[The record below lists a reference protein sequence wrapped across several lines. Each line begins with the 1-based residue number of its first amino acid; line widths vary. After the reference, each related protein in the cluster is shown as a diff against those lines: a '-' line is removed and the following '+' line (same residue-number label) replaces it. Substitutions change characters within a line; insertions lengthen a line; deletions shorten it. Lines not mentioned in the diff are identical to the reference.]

1 MNSKKYLQKR
11 EDDLLHVGN
20 LVAWIIQESHSKK
33 KDISQALSIAPTTLN
48 KYFKHSSLQAAILW
62 RLSKALDYNFFM
74 FIGQKLKIDFET
86 NREKELKKKLEEK
99 EELVTKMKIELDLLK
114 KIHKIDS

>member
-11 EDDLLHVGN
+11 EDDLLHIGN
-20 LVAWIIQESHSKK
+20 LVAWIIQENHSKK
-33 KDISQALSIAPTTLN
+33 KDVSQALSIASNTLN

-74 FIGQKLKIDFET
+74 FIGQKLKIEFET
-86 NREKELKKKLEEK
+86 DTEKELKKQLAEK